1 MENKLPKITIITVAY
16 NAEEVI
22 ESTVRSVLQQDYSNL
37 EYLIIDGAS
46 TDSTLSIIQK
56 YQDKITLISEP
67 DRGVYDAM
75 NKGIDKATGEWILFM
90 NAGDH
95 FYSASV
101 VSRAVEF
108 GSFTQ
113 DISVVYGDAEFRLKN
128 IAYINEASDEV
139 STNQYMPFSHQ
150 AAFTKSIVAKQT
162 KFDLTYKIAAD
173 AAFFLRLVR
182 EGYKMKHIP
191 LTICSYN
198 ALEGLSAD
206 NDVKRCQE
214 IVSLQAKWNGIDPES
229 SHFKKYINDAKKRQF
244 IKKLLPNFIW
254 TALRERNIKNQYNQ
268 NKITKIE

>member
-1 MENKLPKITIITVAY
+1 MENKLPKITVITVAY
-16 NAEEVI
+16 NAEKVI
-22 ESTVRSVLQQDYSNL
+22 ESTVRSVLQQDYSNI
-37 EYLIIDGAS
+37 EYIIVDGAS

-56 YQDKITLISEP
+56 YQDRITLISEP
-67 DRGVYDAM
+67 DSGVYDAM

-101 VSRAVEF
+101 LSRAIES
-108 GSFTQ
+108 GYFTQ

-150 AAFTKSIVAKQT
+150 AAFTRSIVAKQT

-173 AAFFLRLVR
+173 AAFFLQLVR

-214 IVSLQAKWNGIDPES
+214 IVSLQAKWNGINPQS
-229 SHFKKYINDAKKRQF
+229 PHFKKYINDAKKRQF
-244 IKKLLPNFIW
+244 IKRLLPNFIW
-254 TALRERNIKNQYNQ
+254 TALRERNIKNQYNPD
-268 NKITKIE
+268 KITKIG